1 MRGGIRFGLPWLAA
15 ACFAVLVAAAS
26 IALPTGANAASVEF
40 CVTCKDPNASYRC
53 RVEGSGATQSD
64 ALKLYC
70 VVRTAKEGGH
80 ASCSAKKA
88 GAGCDGVVK
97 VYQYD
102 GPALPS
108 NAPTEHQLRNLNE
121 RVERE
126 NRAFDEKK
134 GEQPKSLIELGGR
147 AYDASKRGLK
157 NAGSAI
163 GLGSGEAAPK
173 PQAVPKHQAAPPP
186 PPPATQN
193 PAPPK
198 KNFARRSFDCMRSLF
213 RECGNE

>member
-1 MRGGIRFGLPWLAA
+1 MRGGIRFGWPWLAVV
-15 ACFAVLVAAAS
+15 CFAVLIAAGS
-26 IALPTGANAASVEF
+26 IALPPVAHAASVEF
-40 CVTCKDPNASYRC
+40 CVTCQDPNAIYRC
-53 RVEGSGATQSD
+53 RIEGNGATQSD

-80 ASCSAKKA
+80 ASCSAKKV
-88 GAGCDGVVK
+88 GAGCDGLVK
-97 VYQYD
+97 VYEYD

-108 NAPTEHQLRNLNE
+108 NVPSEQKLRDLND

-157 NAGSAI
+157 NAGSAM
-163 GLGSGEAAPK
+163 GLRPGEAAPK
-173 PQAVPKHQAAPPP
+173 PQAAPQAPPP
-186 PPPATQN
+186 PAQN
-193 PAPPK
+193 AAPPQ
-198 KNFARRSFDCMRSLF
+198 KNFARRSFDCMMSLF
-213 RECGNE
+213 RECGHE